1 MIIFSPGP
9 ANISE
14 RVRQALTLP
23 DIGHREEEMSW
34 LFKDVKTLLAQALK
48 IDDRDYEIVVFSG
61 SGTLAIEALITCLA
75 GWEKTLFVISNGVYG
90 ERARDIAVTYG
101 IKVEE
106 LKLDWGQPPDLVRIE
121 EEISRSEIGGIYLIH
136 HETTT
141 GLMNPLEDL
150 PVNTV
155 SWFSAILSA
164 ALPGNT

>member
-61 SGTLAIEALITCLA
+61 SVTLAI
-75 GWEKTLFVISNGVYG
+75 
-90 ERARDIAVTYG
+90 
-101 IKVEE
+101 
-106 LKLDWGQPPDLVRIE
+106 
-121 EEISRSEIGGIYLIH
+121 
-136 HETTT
+136 
-141 GLMNPLEDL
+141 
-150 PVNTV
+150 
-155 SWFSAILSA
+155 
-164 ALPGNT
+164 